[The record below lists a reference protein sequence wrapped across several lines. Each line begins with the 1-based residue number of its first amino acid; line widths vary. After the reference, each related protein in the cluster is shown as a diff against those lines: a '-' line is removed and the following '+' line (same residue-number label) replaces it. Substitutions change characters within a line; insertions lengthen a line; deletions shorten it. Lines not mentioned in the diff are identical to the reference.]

1 VERRRSHAIA
11 TLALAG
17 AATLILGAAPS
28 LAIVAA
34 PAPAQPDFDARGG
47 DRADIPAATT
57 DAREALVKRLGAQA
71 VVTADPVTGGL
82 RSVGRTDGLL
92 TGPSSA
98 DPATVALDYARTHA
112 DAFGLDG
119 ADLAT
124 LEPIT
129 RSVSPDGV
137 THLTFGQLDN
147 GVGAYDSALT
157 ANVTADGRLIN
168 AGGAPVHDL
177 QVPSTDPPL
186 GPAAARTAARRDL
199 GLAADGQTGTVGTDP
214 ARTTRFNG
222 LDRAGLVTLA
232 DPDGDRLAWKLTVA
246 GDGPYVY
253 EVLVDAADGAIL
265 TRHSLTDF
273 ASSASVVEHHPGDGS
288 LHTVDLAAWLT
299 LPVTALT
306 GPNVHAYADRSEPDG
321 IGGVGDV
328 DTEVSPNPGT
338 TDFNYPAVP
347 RNPAAGQYCPTA
359 FTTPCTWSGTS
370 VTSPSIAANVNQVT
384 TQVFYYV
391 NRFHDWLAQAPVGF
405 TPASYNFEAGGPGGS
420 DPVNAETD
428 DYGSVNNANMVTPPD
443 GQPGRMQMY
452 LFKSPFPAVNG
463 GDDASIV
470 YHEYTHGLTNRLV
483 GNDGQAN
490 GLLDRQSQA
499 MGEGWSDWYAM
510 DFLTAQGTIADT
522 GTPGEQVIGAY
533 ATDNTA
539 TGIRENAID
548 CPVGAASASCP
559 GTALTGPGGFTY
571 ADLGRVDAGAGQPS
585 FEVHADGEIWAETLW
600 DLRRTVGA
608 TAARGL
614 ISSALRLS
622 PKQPSFLEMRDAIL
636 QADTIGGGARRAQIW
651 SAFAARGMGYSAST
665 TSANATHATAAFD
678 TPPVVAV
685 GAPDVTS
692 AALEQ
697 DTVLHVPIVNP
708 NTTPLTG
715 VRATLS
721 ATTTGVTVPADSV
734 AIGTLGAGAS
744 ATATFAV
751 RVAAGAGCGAMAG
764 LSLAITTD
772 QGPRTAALSLPV
784 GTGSATAATRSYA
797 PAVAI
802 PDNQPAGGLS
812 STVNVTTHGRIGDL
826 RLTLAAT
833 HPWIGDLHASL
844 TSPSGTTVDLFE
856 RPGIGTSAA
865 FSPGNLVPT
874 IPLILGDAAT
884 GLIQEIANANVSVGG
899 ALRPNEPFARFA
911 GEDRFGTW
919 TLRITDASNNG
930 GGTLSSWS
938 LETAAPACAV
948 TDAPTGM
955 IADGATF
962 HARIDPGAAATSAA
976 FELGTTAAY
985 GARSPASALTTG
997 GGLQSIDVTT
1007 GGLTAGQA
1015 YHVRAIAL
1023 RNGVVV
1029 ATGADRTF
1037 VAGVDPPPPVD
1048 PGPPPPIAPVTP
1060 TTPVAPNPPVLQ
1072 VPKAT
1077 MKGITRTA
1085 RLDRKGRL
1093 SLSFLAT
1100 PAKARGTIKVT
1111 SGKTGGGGA
1120 SFTIAAKGRTKVTFK
1135 TTNKI
1140 RSLLRKRT
1148 SLKVKATVRIG
1159 VTSLSAT
1166 LTIKPY
1172 KKPER

>member
-1 VERRRSHAIA
+1 VERRRSHAIV

-34 PAPAQPDFDARGG
+34 PAPVRPDLDARSG
-47 DRADIPAATT
+47 DRAAVPAATA
-57 DAREALVKRLGAQA
+57 DAREALTKRLGAEA
-71 VVTADPVTGGL
+71 IVAADPVTGGL

-92 TGPSSA
+92 TGPSAA
-98 DPATVALDYARTHA
+98 DPATIALSYVRAHA

-124 LEPIT
+124 LAPVS

-137 THLTFGQLDN
+137 THLTFDQRDG
-147 GVGAYDSALT
+147 GIGAYDSALT

-177 QVPSTDPPL
+177 QAPSTDPPL
-186 GPAAARTAARRDL
+186 GPATARTLARRDL
-199 GLAADGQTGTVGTDP
+199 GLAPDGETGTVGTDP
-214 ARTTRFNG
+214 ARTTQFSG
-222 LDRAGLVTLA
+222 LDRASLVTLA
-232 DPDGDRLAWKLTVA
+232 DPEGDQLAWKLTVA
-246 GDGPYVY
+246 GDDPYVY
-253 EVLVDAADGAIL
+253 EMLVDAASGAIL

-273 ASSASVVEHHPGDGS
+273 ASNASVVEHHPGDGS

-299 LPVTALT
+299 LPVTKLT
-306 GPNVHAYADRSEPDG
+306 GPNAHAYADRVAPDG
-321 IGGVGDV
+321 IGGDSEVG
-328 DTEVSPNPGT
+328 PNPSTTNFTYPT
-338 TDFNYPAVP
+338 TDQDPGT
-347 RNPAAGQYCPTA
+347 GQHCPTA
-359 FTTPCTWSGTS
+359 FPTDCTWDGTTVSSMS
-370 VTSPSIAANVNQVT
+370 VASNVKQVT
-384 TQVFYYV
+384 TQVFYSV
-391 NRFHDWLAQAPVGF
+391 NKFHDWLAQAPIGF
-405 TPASYNFEAGGPGGS
+405 TPASFNFQASGPGGS
-420 DPVNAETD
+420 DPINAETD
-428 DYGSVNNANMVTPPD
+428 DYGSINNANMVTPPD

-452 LFKSPFPAVNG
+452 LFKSPYPAVNG

-470 YHEYTHGLTNRLV
+470 YHEYAHGLTNRLV

-490 GLLDRQSQA
+490 GLLDRQAQA
-499 MGEGWSDWYAM
+499 MGEGWSDWYSM
-510 DFLTAQGTIADT
+510 DFLTAQGAIPDT
-522 GTPGEQVIGAY
+522 ATPGEQVIGAY
-533 ATDNTA
+533 VTDNTA
-539 TGIRENAID
+539 TGIRENAVD
-548 CPVGAASASCP
+548 CPVGATSASCP

-571 ADLGRVDAGAGQPS
+571 ADLGRVDASSGQPS

-614 ISSALRLS
+614 ITSALRLS

-636 QADTIGGGARRAQIW
+636 QADTIGDGTRRAQIW
-651 SAFAARGMGYSAST
+651 SVFAARGMGYSAAT

-678 TPPVVAV
+678 TPPVVAA

-708 NTTPLTG
+708 GTTPLTG
-715 VRATLS
+715 VNATLS
-721 ATTTGVTVPADSV
+721 ATTGGVTVPASNV
-734 AIGTLGAGAS
+734 AVGTIGAGAS
-744 ATATFAV
+744 TTATFAV
-751 RVAAGAGCGAMAG
+751 HVAAIAGCGSMAG
-764 LSLAITTD
+764 LSLAIATD
-772 QGPRTAALSLPV
+772 QGPRTVPLSLPI
-784 GTGSATAATRSYA
+784 GTGSATAATRSYT
-797 PAVAI
+797 PAAVI
-802 PDNQPAGGLS
+802 PDNQPAGGLT
-812 STVNVTTHGRIGDL
+812 STVNVTTHGRVGDL

-874 IPLILGDAAT
+874 LPLVLDDGAT
-884 GLIQEIANANVSVGG
+884 GLIQEIANANVAVGG
-899 ALRPNEPFARFA
+899 ALRPNEPLARFT

-919 TLRITDASNNG
+919 KLRIADAANDTANG
-930 GGTLSSWS
+930 NDNVGGTLSSWS

-948 TDAPTGM
+948 TDAPTGL

-962 HARIDPGAAATSAA
+962 HARIDPGATATSAA
-976 FELGTTAAY
+976 FELGATAAY
-985 GARSPASALTTG
+985 GARSPATALTAG
-997 GGLQSIDVTT
+997 GGLQSLDLTT
-1007 GGLTAGQA
+1007 SGLTLGQT

-1029 ATGADRTF
+1029 AAGADRTF
-1037 VAGVDPPPPVD
+1037 VAGVDLPPPAD
-1048 PGPPPPIAPVTP
+1048 PGPPPPIAAVTP
-1060 TTPVAPNPPVLQ
+1060 IPPLTPGLR

-1077 MKGITRTA
+1077 MKGMSRTA

-1093 SLSFLAT
+1093 ALSFLAT
-1100 PAKARGTIKVT
+1100 PAKARGTIKVA
-1111 SGKTGGGGA
+1111 SGKTSAGSA
-1120 SFTIAAKGRTKVTFK
+1120 SFTIPAKGRVKVTIK

-1140 RSLLRKRT
+1140 RSLLRRHS
-1148 SLKVKATVRIG
+1148 SLPVKATVRIG
-1159 VTSLSAT
+1159 VTSLSAN
-1166 LTIKPY
+1166 LTVKPY
-1172 KKPER
+1172 KKPKR